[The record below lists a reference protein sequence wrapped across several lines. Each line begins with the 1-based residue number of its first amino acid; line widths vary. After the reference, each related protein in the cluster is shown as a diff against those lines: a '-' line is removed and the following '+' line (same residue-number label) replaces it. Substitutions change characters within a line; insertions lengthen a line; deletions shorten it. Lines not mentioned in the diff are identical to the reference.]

1 MKKVNTLRLSAFVY
15 TIIFLAALWVVA
27 FSITGNVLRSF
38 MFIGAVV
45 LAGVAYSQSS
55 RLAHSADVIEM
66 EPFWKEFEKEM
77 KDK

>member
-1 MKKVNTLRLSAFVY
+1 MKKVKTLRLIAFIY
-15 TIIFLAALWVVA
+15 TIISLVALWVVA

-45 LAGVAYSQSS
+45 LAGVAYSHSD
-55 RLAHSADVIEM
+55 RLAHTADVIEM